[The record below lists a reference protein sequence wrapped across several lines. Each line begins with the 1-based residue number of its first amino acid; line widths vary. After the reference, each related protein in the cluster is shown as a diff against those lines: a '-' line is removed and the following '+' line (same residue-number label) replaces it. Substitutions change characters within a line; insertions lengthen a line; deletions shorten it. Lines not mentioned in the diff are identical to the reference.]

1 MKIEFRTLY
10 ADEIECRVGTINEK
24 GFTVLLYKDARCDMN
39 ILDETVGNDNW
50 QRDHKE
56 VKGNLYG
63 GVAIWDDA
71 KKQWITKWDCGTESN
86 TEKEK
91 GESSDSFKRACVNWG
106 IGRELYTAPV
116 IRVKG
121 NVNKTD
127 RGKFIPAFWNI
138 TVAEIGYN
146 EKREIN
152 KLVVKG
158 DNEVIFEYG
167 KKTQNEGSRYAMNDK
182 KTAPKPAEKPV
193 QQAPATVQ
201 LGKRIDK
208 TEMVSVWKVQNVE
221 QMIAWLEDKMGVK
234 MPDWDDDMTADV
246 RAFLESQKAKKERE
260 AKKMQE
266 ALKNTD
272 GELPFE
278 V

>member
-1 MKIEFRTLY
+1 MKIDFRTLR

-24 GFTVLLYKDARCDMN
+24 GFTLLLYKDARCDMN

-63 GVAIWDDA
+63 GVSIWDDT

-127 RGKFIPAFWNI
+127 KGKFVPAFWDI
-138 TVAEIGYN
+138 SVQKISYN
-146 EKREIN
+146 DKREITE
-152 KLVVKG
+152 LAIKG
-158 DNEVIFEYG
+158 DKECIFEFA
-167 KKTQNEGSRYAMNDK
+167 KKQQNEGGRYAMNDK
-182 KTAPKPAEKPV
+182 TPAKKVEEK
-193 QQAPATVQ
+193 APAK
-201 LGKRIDK
+201 LEKRITK
-208 TEMVSVWKVQNVE
+208 TELVSVWKVQNVE
-221 QMIAWLEDKMGVK
+221 EMIAWLEKQMGVK
-234 MPDWDDDMTADV
+234 MSDWDDDMTADI
-246 RAFLESQKAKKERE
+246 RAFLEQQKMKKERE
-260 AKKMQE
+260 AKKLQE
-266 ALKNTD
+266 QLKNTD
-272 GELPFE
+272 EELPFD